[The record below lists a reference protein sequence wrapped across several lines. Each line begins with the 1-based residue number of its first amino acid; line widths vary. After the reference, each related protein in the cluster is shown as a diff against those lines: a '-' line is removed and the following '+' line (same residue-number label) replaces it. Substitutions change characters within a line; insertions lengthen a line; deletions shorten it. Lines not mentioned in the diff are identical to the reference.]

1 MSLLDQLR
9 EKPWEAA
16 AGTVDERYG
25 TRSIALP
32 TPHVGLRV
40 FLGVATVVFSLF
52 IIMYAGR
59 MGYGD
64 WHPLPEPWVLWL
76 NTAMLIMS
84 SGGLHWAQLGAGRDQ
99 PERVRDGLLIGG
111 AFALMFLAGQLYVSQ
126 QLVAQGYYASSNPA
140 NGFFYM
146 LTGVHAV
153 HLFGGLV
160 AWGRTILKVWQGAE
174 VGKIRMSVEMCA
186 IYWHF
191 LLAVWLVLFGLLLF
205 T

>member
-9 EKPWEAA
+9 DKPWETA
-16 AGTVDERYG
+16 AGKVDERYG
-25 TRSIALP
+25 TRSVSLA

-40 FLGVATVVFSLF
+40 FLGVVTVLFSLF
-52 IIMYAGR
+52 IVMYADR
-59 MGYGD
+59 MTYGD
-64 WHPLPEPWVLWL
+64 WRALPEPWVLWL
-76 NTAMLIMS
+76 NTAMLVLS
-84 SGGLHWAQLGAGRDQ
+84 SVGLHWAWLGAGREQ

-111 AFALMFLAGQLYVSQ
+111 AFAFIFLVGQLYVSQ
-126 QLVAQGYYASSNPA
+126 LLVAQGYYAASNPA

-146 LTGVHAV
+146 LTAVHAV

-160 AWGRTILKVWQGAE
+160 AWGRTMLKVWQGVD
-174 VGKIRMSVEMCA
+174 VGDIRMSVEMCA

-191 LLAVWLVLFGLLLF
+191 LLVVWLVLFGLLLF

>member
-9 EKPWEAA
+9 EKPWETA

-25 TRSIALP
+25 TRSVDLA

-59 MGYGD
+59 MAYAD
-64 WHPLPEPWVLWL
+64 WRPLPEPWILWL
-76 NTAMLIMS
+76 NTAMLILS
-84 SGGLHWAQLGAGRDQ
+84 SVGLHWAYLGARREQ
-99 PERVRDGLLIGG
+99 PERIRAGLAVGG
-111 AFALMFLAGQLYVSQ
+111 AFALAFLVGQLYASQ
-126 QLVAQGYYASSNPA
+126 QLVAQGYYAASNPA
-140 NGFFYM
+140 NGFFYL
-146 LTGVHAV
+146 LTGVHAA

-160 AWGRTILKVWQGAE
+160 AWGRTILKLWQGVE
-174 VGKIRMSVEMCA
+174 VGDIRMSVEMCA

-191 LLAVWLVLFGLLLF
+191 LLVVWLVLFGLLLF